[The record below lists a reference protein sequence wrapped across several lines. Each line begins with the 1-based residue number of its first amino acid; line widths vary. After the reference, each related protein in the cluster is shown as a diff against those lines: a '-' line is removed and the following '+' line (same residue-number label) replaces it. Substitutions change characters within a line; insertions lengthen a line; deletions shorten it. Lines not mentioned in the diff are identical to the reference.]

1 MRITGIST
9 TTNTLSSG
17 SYYFKIAEN
26 GIITKNSLWDASTTP
41 LNSFDMTSLFSGN
54 YDDQSYQLDPVSE
67 GGFAPTFLGTSYT
80 DLFVSG
86 NGGFSFG
93 ASNDLRNNDPT
104 SASTDANVPCL
115 YMNNNDAAL
124 YQIFYTVS
132 GTSPNRILAYKISGN
147 TNYDVGGTNYSYDIY
162 FYENL
167 PGKVDVVV
175 AYEPASWGYY
185 ADGIGQ
191 VKWGVTNGTT
201 WVDGLADHSSSLG
214 ASAKGLRITGQ
225 TGLRITSGSAPAPS
239 GATITIPDLYYVVSG
254 PVSGSTYINGG
265 GYDYVV
271 FAATPALTGAIITQ
285 YGITPNNPGFFGPHP
300 VTWSSGSDSTNGYV
314 YLQVTSTSDF
324 QFYSSDVD
332 GNPLAGT
339 WVFPM
344 TFV

>member
-41 LNSFDMTSLFSGN
+41 LDSFDMTSLFSGN

-93 ASNDLRNNDPT
+93 ASNDLRDNDPT

-132 GTSPNRILAYKISGN
+132 GTSPNRILAYKILGN

-175 AYEPASWGYY
+175 ASEPASWGYY

-214 ASAKGLRITGQ
+214 ASAKGLRITG
-225 TGLRITSGSAPAPS
+225 GLRIASGSAPAPA
-239 GATITIPDLYYVVSG
+239 GVTITIPDLTYVTSSYVNFSDDTYNNSG
-254 PVSGSTYINGG
+254 GWE
-265 GYDYVV
+265 YVV
-271 FAATPALTGAIITQ
+271 FNSTALYNQFQTLTG
-285 YGITPNNPGFFGPHP
+285 GNNVGLA
-300 VTWSSGSDSTNGYV
+300 VTWSDGGTQTSGYV
-314 YLQVTSTSDF
+314 FFENTGNPWEF
-324 QFYSSDVD
+324 QFCTTTDQYGSS
-332 GNPLAGT
+332 PQAG
-339 WVFPM
+339 VFKFPA
-344 TFV
+344 TFTAV